1 MELSNIEHWLYDKCE
16 KISDIHENLFSQ
28 INYTSSICIRYY
40 YNKIDKKYYEIGNE
54 GYIDPSLDTN
64 NLKEK
69 KYSYKIIIKRCINS
83 SFINNY
89 MSLLC
94 NTENEINKYL
104 DIYKEI
110 FIYFTDN
117 K

>member
-1 MELSNIEHWLYDKCE
+1 
-16 KISDIHENLFSQ
+16 
-28 INYTSSICIRYY
+28 
-40 YNKIDKKYYEIGNE
+40 
-54 GYIDPSLDTN
+54 
-64 NLKEK
+64 
-69 KYSYKIIIKRCINS
+69 
-83 SFINNY
+83 